1 MSPKQGL
8 IFKDEWPWGGESPD
22 EMPNIDEYAITP
34 FGKFSSPQGVGLTNA
49 NNFGIYDMIGNVREY
64 TNHWEK
70 GYLWEWGS
78 PPPDLP
84 EVMVAGG
91 SVSNGFEKVQN
102 WDPHYSEPKWEIIPS
117 QVMSPEPGRLFQRM
131 KLTQLAQTAIRMLVF
146 VP

>member
-1 MSPKQGL
+1 MGGRENSEWGEYYDWWNPGSPDDSPKQGL
-8 IFKDEWPWGGESPD
+8 IFKDEWPWGVESPD

-78 PPPDLP
+78 PPLP
-84 EVMVAGG
+84 TRSYG
-91 SVSNGFEKVQN
+91 SGWVRIQRFRKS
-102 WDPHYSEPKWEIIPS
+102 PKLGS
-117 QVMSPEPGRLFQRM
+117 SLFR
-131 KLTQLAQTAIRMLVF
+131 A
-146 VP
+146 